1 MTGGPA
7 IDGEDGAPECGPDD
21 VRVTLAWQLQ
31 DDGGLRGRLLV
42 ENTGARACR
51 LSGKPVLHPLDRG
64 GRPLDAPTVVTLEF
78 RQPGSVVVPPGGR
91 AGAAVSWAGWAGP
104 PAGNRAVVGWGSPRQ
119 EATAAV
125 SGPVQPTRTAPPHNL
140 TSGWFEL
147 EP

>member
-1 MTGGPA
+1 MTE
-7 IDGEDGAPECGPDD
+7 EDGAPECRPED
-21 VRVTLAWQLQ
+21 VRVTVVWEPQ

-42 ENTGARACR
+42 ENTGSRACR
-51 LSGKPVLHPLDRG
+51 LTGKPVLHPLDHA

-78 RQPGSVVVPPGGR
+78 RQPGFVVVPPGGR

-104 PAGNRAVVGWGSPRQ
+104 PAGDCAVVGWGSPRQ

-125 SGPVQPTRTAPPHNL
+125 SGPLQPDRTAPPHNL

-147 EP
+147 ET